1 MITNKIIY
9 NLFDVLSDEELEKI
23 KAKKLAD
30 MIKIQEERQI
40 QEESGVIELIS
51 SNFEQVISRETPTL
65 VDFWAEWCGP
75 CRSMHPVFTRLSK
88 KFKKIRF
95 ARLNID
101 ENPDIA
107 TKLGIQSIPIFIMFK
122 NGQPVDR
129 VVGAVGEPGISLI
142 AKNFLNFSNRKLDF
156 SCV

>member
-1 MITNKIIY
+1 MITNKIIF
-9 NLFDVLSDEELEKI
+9 NLVEALSDEELEKI

-30 MIKIQEERQI
+30 MLKIQEERKI

-75 CRSMHPVFTRLSK
+75 CKSMHPVFTRLSK

-142 AKNFLNFSNRKLDF
+142 AQKFS
-156 SCV
+156 

>member
-1 MITNKIIY
+1 MITNKIIID
-9 NLFDVLSDEELEKI
+9 LFVALSDEELEKI

-30 MIKIQEERQI
+30 MLKIQEDRKIQEEL
-40 QEESGVIELIS
+40 GVSELNS
-51 SNFEQVISRETPTL
+51 SNFEQVISKETPTL

-75 CRSMHPVFTRLSK
+75 CRTMHPVFTRLSK

-107 TKLGIQSIPIFIMFK
+107 TKLGIQSIPVFIMFK
-122 NGQPVDR
+122 NGQAVDK
-129 VVGAVGEPGISLI
+129 VVGAVGEPGINLI
-142 AKNFLNFSNRKLDF
+142 AQKFS
-156 SCV
+156 

>member
-1 MITNKIIY
+1 MITNKIIF
-9 NLFDVLSDEELEKI
+9 NLFETLSDEELEKI

-30 MIKIQEERQI
+30 MIKIQEERKI

-142 AKNFLNFSNRKLDF
+142 AQKFS
-156 SCV
+156 

>member
-1 MITNKIIY
+1 MITNKIIF
-9 NLFDVLSDEELEKI
+9 NLFEVLSDEELEKI

-30 MIKIQEERQI
+30 MIKIQEERKI

-75 CRSMHPVFTRLSK
+75 CISMHPVFTRLSK

-142 AKNFLNFSNRKLDF
+142 AQKFS
-156 SCV
+156 

>member
-1 MITNKIIY
+1 MITNKIIF
-9 NLFDVLSDEELEKI
+9 NLFEVLSDEELEKI

-30 MIKIQEERQI
+30 MIKIQEERKI

-75 CRSMHPVFTRLSK
+75 CKSMHPVFTRLSK

-142 AKNFLNFSNRKLDF
+142 AQKFS
-156 SCV
+156 